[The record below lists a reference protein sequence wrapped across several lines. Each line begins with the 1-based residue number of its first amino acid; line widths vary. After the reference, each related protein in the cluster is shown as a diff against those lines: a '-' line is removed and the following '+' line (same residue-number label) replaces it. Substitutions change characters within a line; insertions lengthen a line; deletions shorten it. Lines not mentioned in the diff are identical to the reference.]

1 MSRLIL
7 RDGTLAEA
15 LASTRDVARAA
26 GASAPRDGKGWPLAR
41 AVTHAARGIEYSL
54 TGYPVAKPAWFRA
67 TVGRIALGKFLR
79 QGYMRHDLAAVI
91 PGEPEAGDGGG
102 LSLDAAIG
110 RLEGAIMRFHA
121 HSGELAPHFAYG
133 PVGRGDYER
142 IHAMHLADHLGAFG
156 AG

>member
-1 MSRLIL
+1 MTRLIL
-7 RDGTLAEA
+7 RKGTLAEA
-15 LASTRDVARAA
+15 LASTRDVVHAA
-26 GASAPRDGKGWPLAR
+26 GASVPGAAKGWPLAR
-41 AVTHAARGIEYSL
+41 AVAHAARGIEYSL

-91 PGEPEAGDGGG
+91 PGEPDAGEM
-102 LSLDAAIG
+102 SLDAAIG
-110 RLEGAIMRFHA
+110 RLESAIMRFHA

-142 IHAMHLADHLGAFG
+142 IHAMHLADHLGAFA

>member
-1 MSRLIL
+1 MTRLIL
-7 RDGTLAEA
+7 RKGTLAEA
-15 LASTRDVARAA
+15 LASTRDVAHAA
-26 GASAPRDGKGWPLAR
+26 EAAAPRLAKGWPLAR
-41 AVTHAARGIEYSL
+41 AVAHAARGIEYSL
-54 TGYPVAKPAWFRA
+54 TGYPMAKPAWFRA

-91 PGEPEAGDGGG
+91 PGETDAGGV
-102 LSLDAAIG
+102 SIDAAIG
-110 RLEGAIMRFHA
+110 RLEAAILRFHA